1 MSSSRRQ
8 CGAVGTESGPRS
20 GWCRGSGLDV
30 EGLGD
35 RLVLGLGSCHRE
47 GALGGVGLTGTQEV
61 VTVAWHGR
69 MGQK

>member
-1 MSSSRRQ
+1 MSSGRSPCRV
-8 CGAVGTESGPRS
+8 VGTERGPKP

-35 RLVLGLGSCHRE
+35 KLVLGVGSCHGE

>member
-1 MSSSRRQ
+1 MFD
-8 CGAVGTESGPRS
+8 
-20 GWCRGSGLDV
+20 LDV

-35 RLVLGLGSCHRE
+35 KLVLGVGSCHGE